1 MSSLSERIS
10 EVFGG
15 LGTSGPVWQ
24 PSEQQVFRGGES
36 TIESSE
42 DEEQEGQQLA
52 TADIGELLES
62 HDQCGNPVLDLSAQ
76 YCRAL
81 DREDEFDANDSIA
94 DAIDNDDRPQRNT
107 QVLPNNAYEP
117 HGDTDDEDGGVQ
129 IGQPFRGIALARGS
143 SDVSPLKYPASGD
156 PPFVR
161 TCGQTNSENTG
172 QEADRS
178 YSTAAG
184 RPDGQ
189 TVAAATDAVERR
201 GINSGSPAQLSPCTN
216 EDKKRVRFAVY
227 QPVQRRAS
235 VDSGTQPLMQTSS
248 GLKPARPSIKGQTGS
263 VTKRQSSSIVP
274 EHVAHPERFD
284 CYELDSQLIVGGGDR
299 QPTAQD
305 GSMVNIVD
313 VTDMDAKDSIQPA
326 APPLSTPALPQ
337 FGAGIVF
344 RPRQKE
350 PSEAASLMSDGD
362 AASRSYS
369 SAPSAV
375 PVAEQLLADE
385 ETSLHDGDDMGSPPD
400 GMMGP
405 SALQGIA
412 PGRSVRQRNYRKA
425 AH

>member
-10 EVFGG
+10 EVFDG

-24 PSEQQVFRGGES
+24 PSEQQVFRGGKAA
-36 TIESSE
+36 IESSE

-52 TADIGELLES
+52 TVDIGELLES

-117 HGDTDDEDGGVQ
+117 HGDTDDEDVGVQ
-129 IGQPFRGIALARGS
+129 TRQFFRGSALARDS
-143 SDVSPLKYPASGD
+143 SDVSPLKYPASGN

-161 TCGQTNSENTG
+161 TCDQTNSESTDR
-172 QEADRS
+172 EFDRS
-178 YSTAAG
+178 HSTAAG

-189 TVAAATDAVERR
+189 SAVAATDAVEGR
-201 GINSGSPAQLSPCTN
+201 GNNSGSAAQLSPCTN
-216 EDKKRVRFAVY
+216 EDMKRVRFAVY

-235 VDSGTQPLMQTSS
+235 VDSGSQPLMQTSS

-263 VTKRQSSSIVP
+263 VTQRQSSSVVP

-284 CYELDSQLIVGGGDR
+284 CYELDTQLIIGGGDR

-305 GSMVNIVD
+305 GSMVDIVD
-313 VTDMDAKDSIQPA
+313 VTDMDAKDSTQPA
-326 APPLSTPALPQ
+326 APLLSTQALPE

-344 RPRQKE
+344 RPRQKV
-350 PSEAASLMSDGD
+350 PSEAASPMSKVDG
-362 AASRSYS
+362 AGRSCA

-385 ETSLHDGDDMGSPPD
+385 ETSLHDGDAMNTPPD
-400 GMMGP
+400 DMMRP
-405 SALQGIA
+405 PALESIA
-412 PGRSVRQRNYRKA
+412 PGRPVRQRNYRKA